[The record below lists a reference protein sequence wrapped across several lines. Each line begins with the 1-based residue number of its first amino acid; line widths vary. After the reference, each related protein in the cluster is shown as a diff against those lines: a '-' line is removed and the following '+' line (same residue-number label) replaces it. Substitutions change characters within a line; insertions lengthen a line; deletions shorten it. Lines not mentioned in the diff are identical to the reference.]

1 MEARE
6 KTVKAIEAINV
17 SYKYQDGTKALNDLN
32 LSIEK
37 GENVA
42 IIGPNGAGKSTL
54 LHHFNG
60 LLMPTSGKIVVLD
73 KQVTESNLDWVRQK
87 VGLVFQD
94 PDDQLFARTVGEDV
108 AFGPVNLGLPPE
120 EVKARVKWALEA
132 TEITELE
139 NKSPNHLSGG
149 QKKRASL
156 AGVLA
161 MKPEIIVLDEPMSS
175 LDPRTA
181 SKVLRLLLQLNKELG
196 LTLIIA
202 THDLDLVPLFA
213 NKICVLN
220 KGTIALQGPPAE
232 VFGQADFIRSID
244 LRLPRIT
251 HLFEILSKKND
262 LLTNNQYPLTIGEAR
277 KQIMELA
284 STKSEASIPQ

>member
-1 MEARE
+1 M
-6 KTVKAIEAINV
+6 KAIETINLC
-17 SYKYQDGTKALNDLN
+17 YIYHDGTKALNSLN
-32 LSIEK
+32 FSVEK
-37 GENVA
+37 GENMA
-42 IIGPNGAGKSTL
+42 ILGPNGAGKSTL

-60 LLMPTSGKIVVLD
+60 LLMPTSGKVVVLD
-73 KQVTESNLDWVRQK
+73 NEVTAKNLDWVRQK

-94 PDDQLFARTVGEDV
+94 PDDQLFARTVCEDV

-139 NKSPNHLSGG
+139 HKSPQNLSTG
-149 QKKRASL
+149 QKKRAAI

-161 MKPEIIVLDEPMSS
+161 MKPEIMILDEPMAN

-181 SKVLRLLLQLNKELG
+181 SKTLKLLLQLNQELG

-202 THDLDLVPLFA
+202 THDVDLVPLFA

-220 KGTIALQGPPAE
+220 KGQIALQGPPVE
-232 VFGQADFIRSID
+232 VFSQADLIRSMD

-251 HLFEILSKKND
+251 HLFEILSKKNS
-262 LLTNNQYPLTIGEAR
+262 LKTNEHYPLTIGEAR
-277 KQIMELA
+277 KEIVELLE
-284 STKSEASIPQ
+284 TKSNKH